1 MATHT
6 VASASQGDKL
16 SFFAEIQIIFG
27 TVQEPRRWVFRNPIK
42 IRTCF
47 TTIDK

>member
-27 TVQEPRRWVFRNPIK
+27 TVQEPRDGVSWEILLKFEFVSQL
-42 IRTCF
+42 
-47 TTIDK
+47 